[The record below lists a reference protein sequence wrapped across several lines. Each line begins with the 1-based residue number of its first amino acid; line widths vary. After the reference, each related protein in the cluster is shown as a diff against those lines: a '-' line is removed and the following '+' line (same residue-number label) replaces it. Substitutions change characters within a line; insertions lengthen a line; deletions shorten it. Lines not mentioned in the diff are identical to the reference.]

1 MEEQEVTIRNN
12 NLLFLF
18 SGYNN
23 DLLVLK
29 LWKGALNWIMPELLG
44 LLQNNNLA
52 LRPLVIIYI
61 KALKLRHYPIYNSF
75 PVTDQHII

>member
-12 NLLFLF
+12 NLLFHF

-44 LLQNNNLA
+44 LLKNNNLA
-52 LRPLVIIYI
+52 PRTRSLFV
-61 KALKLRHYPIYNSF
+61 
-75 PVTDQHII
+75 